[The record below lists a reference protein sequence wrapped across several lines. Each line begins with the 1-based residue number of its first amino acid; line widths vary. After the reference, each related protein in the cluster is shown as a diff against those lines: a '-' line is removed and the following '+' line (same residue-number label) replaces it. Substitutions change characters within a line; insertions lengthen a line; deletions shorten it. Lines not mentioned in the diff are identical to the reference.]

1 MESKK
6 IILIILI
13 FILFVV
19 LIHYIVKDSNKLSDL
34 TSGETSQTIESSKL
48 SDGESS
54 SNFTYS
60 IWFYIDD
67 WNYRYGDKK
76 ILFARVGN
84 GVLCPK
90 VLFTPSV
97 NNLLVEMTIYPSDTN
112 TIKGESMSTNFTC
125 GIPNVPLQKWCN
137 FLMTSYG
144 RTTDLY
150 LDGKL
155 VKTCVLPGVPKIEP
169 GAPVYITP
177 NGGFSGWTST
187 FKYWGEST
195 NPQKAWDIYKE
206 GYGGNWLG
214 NLFGQYSIKVS
225 IIEGDTEET
234 SVTI

>member
-1 MESKK
+1 MEPKK
-6 IILIILI
+6 IILIFLI
-13 FILFVV
+13 IILFLL
-19 LIHYIVKDSNKLSDL
+19 LIHYIMKDSNKLSDL
-34 TSGETSQTIESSKL
+34 TSAETSQTISP
-48 SDGESS
+48 SDLPDSETS

-67 WNYRYGDKK
+67 WNYRYGDRKV
-76 ILFARVGN
+76 LFERVGN
-84 GVLCPK
+84 DVLCPR
-90 VLFTPSV
+90 VFFTPSV
-97 NNLLVEMTIYPSDTN
+97 NNLSVNLTIYPTDTN
-112 TIKGESMSTNFTC
+112 TIAGDSISTVFTC

-144 RTTDLY
+144 RTIDLY

-155 VKTCVLPGVPKIEP
+155 VKTCVLPGVAKIEP
-169 GAPVYITP
+169 SASVYITP

-214 NLFGQYSIKVS
+214 NLFGQYSLKIS
-225 IIEGDTEET
+225 IVEGDTEET
-234 SVTI
+234 TITL

>member
-13 FILFVV
+13 FILSVV

-34 TSGETSQTIESSKL
+34 TSGETSQTIESSEL

-169 GAPVYITP
+169 GAPLYITP